1 MTIREIILML
11 NIIDTK
17 LRLYYTN
24 SANEDEKDAL
34 NNLREVRDDLHALMD
49 DLAALAKERKGYII
63 CTTVIVMED

>member
-24 SANEDEKDAL
+24 IANDDEKEAL
-34 NNLREVRDDLHALMD
+34 NDLQEVRGDLHALMD
-49 DLAALAKERKGYII
+49 DLVALARERKDI
-63 CTTVIVMED
+63 

>member
-1 MTIREIILML
+1 MNIREIILML

-34 NNLREVRDDLHALMD
+34 NNLREVRDDIHALMD
-49 DLAALAKERKGYII
+49 DLAALAKERKDI
-63 CTTVIVMED
+63 

>member
-34 NNLREVRDDLHALMD
+34 NNLQEVRDDLHALMD
-49 DLAALAKERKGYII
+49 DLAALAKERK
-63 CTTVIVMED
+63 EL

>member
-24 SANEDEKDAL
+24 SANDDKKEAL
-34 NNLREVRDDLHALMD
+34 NDLQEVRGDLHALMD
-49 DLAALAKERKGYII
+49 DLVALARERKDI
-63 CTTVIVMED
+63 

>member
-24 SANEDEKDAL
+24 SANEDEKEAL

-49 DLAALAKERKGYII
+49 DLAALAKERKDI
-63 CTTVIVMED
+63 

>member
-24 SANEDEKDAL
+24 SANEDEKEAL
-34 NNLREVRDDLHALMD
+34 NNLQEVRDDLHALMD
-49 DLAALAKERKGYII
+49 DLAALAKERKDI
-63 CTTVIVMED
+63 

>member
-1 MTIREIILML
+1 MNIREIILML

-49 DLAALAKERKGYII
+49 DLAALAKERKDI
-63 CTTVIVMED
+63 